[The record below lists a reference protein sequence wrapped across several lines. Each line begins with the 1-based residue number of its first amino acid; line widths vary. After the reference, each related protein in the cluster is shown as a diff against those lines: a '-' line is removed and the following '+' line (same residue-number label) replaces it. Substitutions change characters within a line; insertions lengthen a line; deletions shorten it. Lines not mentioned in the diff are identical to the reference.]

1 MKYVV
6 ALAVLCLVYAGA
18 GANGTGRG
26 AGYRSDYAV
35 GRSQSGVSAND
46 HSKNTSYVSRVVD
59 GDTLRLNSGEKVRLI
74 GVDTPETKHPTKP
87 VQYFGQE
94 ASQFTQREIEHRSVA
109 LDFEANK
116 RDKYGRL
123 LAYVYRSP
131 DRFFLNA
138 EIVKQGYGF
147 AYTRFP
153 FKYMEDF
160 RRYEKQARAEGR
172 GLWQREKKE
181 RTPSPMPP
189 IPPIEETLLP
199 TREEPVVEDKPEV
212 PATKPGPAPTHPTVM
227 HKESIADAKPV
238 VVKNPVD
245 SGNCKIKGNVNRKGE
260 KIYHLPGGRWYEK
273 TKIDEGDGERWF
285 CTEEEAEQAGWRKAG
300 G

>member
-1 MKYVV
+1 
-6 ALAVLCLVYAGA
+6 
-18 GANGTGRG
+18 
-26 AGYRSDYAV
+26 
-35 GRSQSGVSAND
+35 
-46 HSKNTSYVSRVVD
+46 VVD
-59 GDTLRLNSGEKVRLI
+59 GDTIRLSAGEKVRLI

-87 VQYFGQE
+87 VQYFGKE
-94 ASQFTQREIEHRSVA
+94 ASQFTQREIEHRSVV

-147 AYTRFP
+147 VYTRFP
-153 FKYMEDF
+153 FKYMEAF

-181 RTPSPMPP
+181 RAPSPVPP
-189 IPPIEETLLP
+189 TLPVEESLSPTIEE
-199 TREEPVVEDKPEV
+199 RVVENKAVEEIH
-212 PATKPGPAPTHPTVM
+212 PAQPDPAPTPQARTPEVGV
-227 HKESIADAKPV
+227 ADSEPV
-238 VVKNPVD
+238 VVKKPVAP
-245 SGNCKIKGNVNRKGE
+245 GNCKIKGNISRKGE
-260 KIYHLPGGRWYEK
+260 KIYHMPGGRWYEK
-273 TKIDEGDGERWF
+273 TVIVEGEGERWF